1 MDTGRWIPPVIVG
14 DCRFHSGVFSNR
26 WTLSHGG
33 TTMAELRR
41 DPSRHT
47 SSGEFADG
55 TRFQLTPDGWGTVL
69 MEAQGRQL
77 GRIDRR
83 SWWGRRWEIGGTG
96 FGSDLTSDPMP
107 RRWTLRIGGE
117 PIGYLAGTLWSYNRL
132 TAHTD
137 VSVPV
142 HALVLAWHVLAR
154 PWEAAA
160 APRSLVPD
168 TATTS

>member
-1 MDTGRWIPPVIVG
+1 MTTGRWIPPVVVG
-14 DCRFHSGVFSNR
+14 ESQFRSGVFSNR
-26 WTLSHGG
+26 WTLAQGSNSL
-33 TTMAELRR
+33 ANLRR

-47 SSGEFADG
+47 SSGRFEEG
-55 TRFQLTPDGWGTVL
+55 PRFQLTPSGWGTVL
-69 MEAQGRQL
+69 METDELPL

-96 FGSDLTSDPMP
+96 FACELTSDPMP

-117 PIGYLAGTLWSYNRL
+117 PIGRLKGNPLSYNKL
-132 TAHTD
+132 AVHTD

-160 APRSLVPD
+160 APRALVPD
-168 TATTS
+168 AEPTS